1 MGVDESKFLKL
12 RFFEIDKSW
21 PYCFFQKKKVR
32 DMFGSRD
39 SWYDDDHFRLGDC
52 RRQGCVSRDC
62 KLSQMDP
69 PDSDGDG
76 WT

>member
-1 MGVDESKFLKL
+1 
-12 RFFEIDKSW
+12 
-21 PYCFFQKKKVR
+21 
-32 DMFGSRD
+32 MFGSRD